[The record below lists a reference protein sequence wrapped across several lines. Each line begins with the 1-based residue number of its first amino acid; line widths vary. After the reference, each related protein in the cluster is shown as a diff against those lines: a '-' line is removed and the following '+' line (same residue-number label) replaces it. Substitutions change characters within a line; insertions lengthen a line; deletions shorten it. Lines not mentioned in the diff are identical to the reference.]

1 MVSLNFMK
9 RIYIT
14 KLLNKQ
20 KELGDTIKII
30 NGNTTIDERI
40 ETYNKFNSG
49 EYTNISITESLV
61 LSGGVRY
68 EKNNDEIEI
77 VFLDDISEDKKK
89 YVLSRMNIN

>member
-1 MVSLNFMK
+1 MK
-9 RIYIT
+9 TIYIT

-49 EYTNISITESLV
+49 EYTNISIT
-61 LSGGVRY
+61 
-68 EKNNDEIEI
+68 
-77 VFLDDISEDKKK
+77 
-89 YVLSRMNIN
+89 

>member
-1 MVSLNFMK
+1 MK